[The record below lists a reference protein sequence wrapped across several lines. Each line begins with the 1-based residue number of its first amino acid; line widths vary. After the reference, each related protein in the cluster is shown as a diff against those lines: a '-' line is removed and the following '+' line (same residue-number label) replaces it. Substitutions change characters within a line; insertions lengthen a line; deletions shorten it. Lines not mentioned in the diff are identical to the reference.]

1 LLGAA
6 VGDAMAFGTGVSFS
20 CATVGAVT
28 TRGVGLRVGFGCGL
42 DVVALAGVAV
52 AGLAVGG
59 LAVGG
64 GALDVALDGSE
75 GRGVGLADSVGS
87 GVTVAR
93 AIGIGGG
100 D

>member
-1 LLGAA
+1 
-6 VGDAMAFGTGVSFS
+6 MAFGTGVSFS

-59 LAVGG
+59 

>member
-1 LLGAA
+1 
-6 VGDAMAFGTGVSFS
+6 MAFGIGVSFS

-28 TRGVGLRVGFGCGL
+28 TRGVGLRVGLRVGFGCGL

-52 AGLAVGG
+52 GS
-59 LAVGG
+59 
-64 GALDVALDGSE
+64 GALGVALAAE
-75 GRGVGLADSVGS
+75 GWGVGLADSVGS